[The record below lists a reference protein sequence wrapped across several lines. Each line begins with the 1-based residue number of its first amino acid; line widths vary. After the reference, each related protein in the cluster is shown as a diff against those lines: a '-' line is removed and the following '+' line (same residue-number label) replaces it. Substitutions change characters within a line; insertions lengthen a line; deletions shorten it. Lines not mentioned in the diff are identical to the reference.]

1 MDFEGHLAY
10 ISSVMKK
17 KIDIF
22 CYRHPN
28 FGIKNLM
35 RYIIIANA
43 VIWILQFFKPGI
55 LEYMVFDPSRILQGE
70 VWRLVSFMFIPVSTG
85 FLALIAFY
93 FYYMIG
99 NILEVKWGS
108 GRFTIYFFTG
118 VLLTI
123 LYGFI
128 VYFVTGGRYVP
139 EAYQI
144 DAQFIYLSMFFSFA
158 ALFPDMQVLLFFI
171 LPIKIKW
178 LALIDAVIFLYSIVT
193 TRFPFNLLPVIAVL
207 NFLIF
212 CWDDVLYGIKRLI
225 GRIKSFF
232 RRRKNPQ
239 NTVSFKQEAQKIR
252 KAQEGSLY
260 NHKCCVC
267 GRTDTD
273 HPELE
278 FRYCSKCAGY
288 HCFCQDHINSHI
300 HFTE

>member
-1 MDFEGHLAY
+1 MDFGRRLSY

-43 VIWILQFFKPGI
+43 VIWILQFFVDGI
-55 LEYMVFDPSRILQGE
+55 LSYMVFDPGRILQGE
-70 VWRLVSFMFIPVSTG
+70 VWRLISFMFIPISTS

-118 VLLTI
+118 VFLTVV
-123 LYGFI
+123 YVFV
-128 VYFVTGGRYVP
+128 VYFVTGGKYVP

-178 LALIDAVIFLYSIVT
+178 LALIDAAIFIYSIVT

-225 GRIKSFF
+225 ERIKSFF
-232 RRRKNPQ
+232 RRKKKPQ
-239 NTVSFKQEAQKIR
+239 NTVDFKQEAQKIR

-260 NHKCCVC
+260 KHKCCVC

>member
-1 MDFEGHLAY
+1 M
-10 ISSVMKK
+10 SVMKK
-17 KIDIF
+17 KIDLF

-35 RYIIIANA
+35 RYIVIANV
-43 VIWILQFFKPGI
+43 VIWILQFIKPRI
-55 LEYMVFDPSRILQGE
+55 LNYFVFDPYLILQGQI
-70 VWRLVSFMFIPVSTG
+70 WRLVSFMFIPVSTG

-99 NILEVKWGS
+99 NVLEVKWGT

-118 VLLTI
+118 VILTLI
-123 LYGFI
+123 YGFLL
-128 VYFVTGGRYVP
+128 YFITEVRYQV
-139 EAYQI
+139 

-171 LPIKIKW
+171 IPIKIKW
-178 LALIDAVIFLYSIVT
+178 LALVDAAIFVYSFVT
-193 TRFPFNLLPVIAVL
+193 TPFPFNLLPVVAVL

-212 CWDDVLYGIKRLI
+212 CWDDVRHDVLLI
-225 GRIKSFF
+225 FERIKSF
-232 RRRKNPQ
+232 RRRKTYTA
-239 NTVSFKQEAQKIR
+239 NTVSFKQESARLRQK
-252 KAQEGSLY
+252 QSSSLY
-260 NHKCCVC
+260 THKCAVC

-278 FRYCSKCAGY
+278 FRFCSKCAGY
-288 HCFCQDHINSHI
+288 HCFCQDHINNHI